1 MVLIWQALIDL
12 LETILNFFYQFV
24 GDYGIAIILLTVVVR
39 AVLLPL
45 TLKQTKSMHELQKV
59 QPKLKEVQAKYKD
72 DKEKLHKELMKL
84 YSEHKI
90 NPFGGCLPLLLQ
102 SPIFIALFQMLSKQ
116 EALKSPTILGLSDLS
131 KTAGSFKLGADL
143 GLALPYYVLIILMA
157 VSSYIPT
164 KMMTADPQQ
173 SRMML
178 FMEAFLIFVAWQL
191 PAGILV
197 YWTTF
202 NLLTIAQQYVTMRTK
217 REVGKQKQNGAHA
230 KS

>member
-1 MVLIWQALIDL
+1 MIPIWQALINL
-12 LETILNFFYQFV
+12 LEAILNFFNQFV
-24 GDYGIAIILLTVVVR
+24 GDYGIAIILLTMVVR
-39 AVLLPL
+39 IVLLPL
-45 TLKQTKSMHELQKV
+45 TIKQTKSMHELQKV
-59 QPKLKEVQAKYKD
+59 QPKLKEIQTKHKG

-90 NPFGGCLPLLLQ
+90 NPFGGCLPLVLQ
-102 SPIFIALFQMLSKQ
+102 FPIFIALFRMLSKQ

-131 KTAGSFKLGADL
+131 RSAGSFKFGADL
-143 GLALPYYVLIILMA
+143 GTALPYYILIALMA

-178 FMEAFLIFVAWQL
+178 FMEVFLIFVAWQL
-191 PAGILV
+191 PAGILI

-202 NLLTIAQQYVTMRTK
+202 NIWTTAQQYLTLRTK
-217 REVGKQKQNGAHA
+217 GEVGKEKQNGVTA